1 MGTLTFKGEDSTT
14 TLGKEWSE
22 AVRDSGESKLKEKF
36 PQIWVH

>member
-1 MGTLTFKGEDSTT
+1 MGTLIFKGEDSTT